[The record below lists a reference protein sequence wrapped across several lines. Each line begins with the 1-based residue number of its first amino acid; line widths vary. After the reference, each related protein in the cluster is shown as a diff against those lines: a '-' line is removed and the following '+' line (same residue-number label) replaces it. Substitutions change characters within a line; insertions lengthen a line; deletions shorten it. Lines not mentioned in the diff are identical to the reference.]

1 MYRSSYYKI
10 LGGVCGGI
18 SETIGIPAF
27 IVRLIVLYLLFS
39 TSIPVVTIYILMWI
53 LLPLD

>member
-1 MYRSSYYKI
+1 MYRSSYHKI
-10 LGGVCGGI
+10 IGGVCGGI
-18 SETIGIPAF
+18 SETIGIPVF

-53 LLPLD
+53 FLPLD